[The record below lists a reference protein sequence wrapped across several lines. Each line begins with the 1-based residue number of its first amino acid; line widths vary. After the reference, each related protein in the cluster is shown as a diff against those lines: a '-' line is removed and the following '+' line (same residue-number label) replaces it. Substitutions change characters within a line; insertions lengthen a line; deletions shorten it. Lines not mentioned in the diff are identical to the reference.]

1 VQFNESNTDLWY
13 IIHDTEETD
22 KIDAIVN
29 LSFLV
34 IILITMFLCFFSLS
48 SSMGANI
55 VDMQKEIAIL
65 RALGISS
72 SRIKLLFVYEAF
84 ILVLASS
91 LLGILIGMFVGFSL
105 MMQESLFND
114 IPLEFYFPL
123 LQFIFLL
130 VTTMICA
137 IVSTYTPAK

>member
-1 VQFNESNTDLWY
+1 
-13 IIHDTEETD
+13 
-22 KIDAIVN
+22 
-29 LSFLV
+29 
-34 IILITMFLCFFSLS
+34 MFLCFFSLS